1 MRETGAPSTVNC
13 DKGSSVPAPPGVLMV
28 APPEVLRNPGRKA
41 KARLLRGTLALNAL
55 HLLPSLVLQN
65 AIVYSEFRLI

>member
-1 MRETGAPSTVNC
+1 M
-13 DKGSSVPAPPGVLMV
+13 PAPPGVVMV
-28 APPEVLRNPGRKA
+28 APPEVLRNAGRKA

-55 HLLPSLVLQN
+55 YLLPSLVLQN